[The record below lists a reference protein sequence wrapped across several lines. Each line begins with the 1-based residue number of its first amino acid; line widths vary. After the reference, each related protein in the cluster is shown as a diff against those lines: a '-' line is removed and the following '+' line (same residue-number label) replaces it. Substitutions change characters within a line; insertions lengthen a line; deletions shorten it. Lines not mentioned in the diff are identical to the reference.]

1 MKLILCHGTF
11 DYLHYGHL
19 RMFEAAKRLG
29 SMLVVTLT
37 ADQYVNKG
45 PGRPLFTQ
53 AERAYSISKC
63 KDVDKVEV
71 CFHKTGLPMIEKYQ
85 PDVYVKGQDYKTQ
98 DKHGSL
104 DAERQAVESYGGKL
118 VIIETPMCSSTVL
131 IERLRNDA
139 RRSG

>member
-1 MKLILCHGTF
+1 MHGTF
-11 DYLHYGHL
+11 DLLHYGHL

-37 ADQYVNKG
+37 ADQFVNKG
-45 PGRPLFTQ
+45 PGRPVFSQT
-53 AERAYSISKC
+53 ERAYCISKC
-63 KDVDKVEV
+63 KDVDKVEI

-85 PDVYVKGQDYKTQ
+85 PDIYVKGADYKTQ

-104 DAERQAVESYGGKL
+104 VLEKTAVESFGGKL
-118 VIIETPMCSSTVL
+118 VIVETPLSSSSVL
-131 IERLRNDA
+131 IERLRHEA